1 MPSAVAIS
9 LSDWPCAASSR
20 ICTCRAVPRRLNTR
34 EATGSP
40 GVSPQRSGWRPGLGS
55 GWRPGLGLDS
65 EELGLD
71 SEELGLVG
79 ELGLAQGLR
88 PESSVRSRAVRPAPP
103 VAAAAP
109 DLPV

>member
-1 MPSAVAIS
+1 
-9 LSDWPCAASSR
+9 
-20 ICTCRAVPRRLNTR
+20 VPRRLNTR

-40 GVSPQRSGWRPGLGS
+40 GVSPQRSGWRPGLG
-55 GWRPGLGLDS
+55 
-65 EELGLD
+65 LD

-88 PESSVRSRAVRPAPP
+88 PESSVRSQAVRPAPP
-103 VAAAAP
+103 VAAGAP

>member
-1 MPSAVAIS
+1 
-9 LSDWPCAASSR
+9 
-20 ICTCRAVPRRLNTR
+20 VPRRLNTR

-65 EELGLD
+65 EELGL
-71 SEELGLVG
+71 VG

-88 PESSVRSRAVRPAPP
+88 PESSVRSRAVRRVPP

>member
-65 EELGLD
+65 EELGL
-71 SEELGLVG
+71 VG
-79 ELGLAQGLR
+79 ELGLAQGLAAG
-88 PESSVRSRAVRPAPP
+88 ELGALAGCAAGAAGCGGGAGFAGVIFSS
-103 VAAAAP
+103 
-109 DLPV
+109 

>member
-65 EELGLD
+65 EELGL
-71 SEELGLVG
+71 VG

-88 PESSVRSRAVRPAPP
+88 PESSVRSQAVRPAPP
-103 VAAAAP
+103 VAAGAP